1 MRQLPSCVP
10 QLLFSRFQRWGSQG
24 PRPWPRATCRKVI
37 PLKRKSKLPL
47 CKQTLPKQKHGAE
60 IESKVESRVACKNKH
75 IHLTK
80 HGHIFHASTSVA
92 SRLQLMHV
100 VCLLSLVSSHTKPEE
115 TRLCIDF
122 RTCHWQINKEG

>member
-1 MRQLPSCVP
+1 MFKFFLVA
-10 QLLFSRFQRWGSQG
+10 LLAVVVGGW
-24 PRPWPRATCRKVI
+24 VV
-37 PLKRKSKLPL
+37 KRKSKLPL

-100 VCLLSLVSSHTKPEE
+100 VPSMPFSLSHTESEE
-115 TRLCIDF
+115 TRDQIDF
-122 RTCHWQINKEG
+122 PRGTRHQR